1 MTLRNILLALGGA
14 AALIHVTSYILIMA
28 ALDRRGYKTNALL
41 ARLYF
46 FRYVSAYREA
56 TVKETGRPGTLYTVC
71 ISAIV
76 LALVFVATAVLLP
89 RG

>member
-14 AALIHVTSYILIMA
+14 AVLIHVTSYILIMA
-28 ALDRRGYKTNALL
+28 ALDRRGYKTNVLL

-46 FRYVSAYREA
+46 FKYIRAYREA
-56 TVKETGRPGTLYTVC
+56 TVKEAGKPGRLYTVC

-76 LALVFVATAVLLP
+76 LALVFIVTAVLVP